1 MSDNNMNIDPNL
13 VINELLD
20 QIKQL
25 TADKALLQAAVNQ
38 LTTAINEMQSE
49 AEEVDSKRTRDAVI
63 EVSETI
69 SAEFRD
75 RISIIKYR

>member
-1 MSDNNMNIDPNL
+1 MSDNMNIDPNL

-38 LTTAINEMQSE
+38 LTDAIKEMQSQP
-49 AEEVDSKRTRDAVI
+49 EEVDSKNKK
-63 EVSETI
+63 S
-69 SAEFRD
+69 S
-75 RISIIKYR
+75 SK

>member
-38 LTTAINEMQSE
+38 LTSAINEMQSVP
-49 AEEVDSKRTRDAVI
+49 EEVASK
-63 EVSETI
+63 SKKP
-69 SAEFRD
+69 S
-75 RISIIKYR
+75 SK

>member
-1 MSDNNMNIDPNL
+1 MSDNMNIDPNL

-38 LTTAINEMQSE
+38 LTSAITEMQSE
-49 AEEVDSKRTRDAVI
+49 PEEVDSK
-63 EVSETI
+63 SKK
-69 SAEFRD
+69 S
-75 RISIIKYR
+75 SSK

>member
-1 MSDNNMNIDPNL
+1 MNIDPSL

-49 AEEVDSKRTRDAVI
+49 AGEVESK
-63 EVSETI
+63 SKK
-69 SAEFRD
+69 S
-75 RISIIKYR
+75 SSK

>member
-1 MSDNNMNIDPNL
+1 MSDNNMNIDPSL

-38 LTTAINEMQSE
+38 LTAAINEMQSE
-49 AEEVDSKRTRDAVI
+49 PEEVESK
-63 EVSETI
+63 SKK
-69 SAEFRD
+69 S
-75 RISIIKYR
+75 SSK

>member
-1 MSDNNMNIDPNL
+1 MNENMNIDPSL

-38 LTTAINEMQSE
+38 LTSAITEMQSQT
-49 AEEVDSKRTRDAVI
+49 EEVDSK
-63 EVSETI
+63 SKK
-69 SAEFRD
+69 S
-75 RISIIKYR
+75 SSK

>member
-1 MSDNNMNIDPNL
+1 MNENMNIDPSL

-38 LTTAINEMQSE
+38 LTSAITEMQSQP
-49 AEEVDSKRTRDAVI
+49 EEVDTKSKK
-63 EVSETI
+63 S
-69 SAEFRD
+69 S
-75 RISIIKYR
+75 SK

>member
-1 MSDNNMNIDPNL
+1 MNIDPNL

-38 LTTAINEMQSE
+38 LTAAINEMQSHP
-49 AEEVDSKRTRDAVI
+49 EEVASK
-63 EVSETI
+63 SKK
-69 SAEFRD
+69 S
-75 RISIIKYR
+75 SSK

>member
-1 MSDNNMNIDPNL
+1 MSDNNMNIDPSL

-38 LTTAINEMQSE
+38 LTSTITEMQSQT
-49 AEEVDSKRTRDAVI
+49 EEVDSK
-63 EVSETI
+63 SKK
-69 SAEFRD
+69 S
-75 RISIIKYR
+75 SSK

>member
-1 MSDNNMNIDPNL
+1 MSENMNIDPSL

-38 LTTAINEMQSE
+38 LTSAIAEMQSE
-49 AEEVDSKRTRDAVI
+49 SDEVDSK
-63 EVSETI
+63 SKK
-69 SAEFRD
+69 S
-75 RISIIKYR
+75 SSK

>member
-1 MSDNNMNIDPNL
+1 MNENMNIDPSL

-38 LTTAINEMQSE
+38 LTSAITEMQSQP
-49 AEEVDSKRTRDAVI
+49 EEVDSKNKK
-63 EVSETI
+63 S
-69 SAEFRD
+69 S
-75 RISIIKYR
+75 SK

>member
-38 LTTAINEMQSE
+38 LTSAINEMQSDP
-49 AEEVDSKRTRDAVI
+49 EEVASK
-63 EVSETI
+63 SKK
-69 SAEFRD
+69 S
-75 RISIIKYR
+75 SSK

>member
-1 MSDNNMNIDPNL
+1 MNIDPNL

-38 LTTAINEMQSE
+38 LTAAINEMQSE
-49 AEEVDSKRTRDAVI
+49 PEEAASK
-63 EVSETI
+63 SKK
-69 SAEFRD
+69 S
-75 RISIIKYR
+75 SSK

>member
-1 MSDNNMNIDPNL
+1 MSDNKMNIDPNL

-49 AEEVDSKRTRDAVI
+49 PEEVESK
-63 EVSETI
+63 SKK
-69 SAEFRD
+69 S
-75 RISIIKYR
+75 SSK

>member
-38 LTTAINEMQSE
+38 LSSAM
-49 AEEVDSKRTRDAVI
+49 AEIQAQDQDSA
-63 EVSETI
+63 
-69 SAEFRD
+69 SA
-75 RISIIKYR
+75 SKSKKSSSK

>member
-1 MSDNNMNIDPNL
+1 MNIDPNL

-49 AEEVDSKRTRDAVI
+49 AGEAESK
-63 EVSETI
+63 SKK
-69 SAEFRD
+69 S
-75 RISIIKYR
+75 SSK

>member
-1 MSDNNMNIDPNL
+1 MNENMNIDPSL

-38 LTTAINEMQSE
+38 LTSAITEMQSQS
-49 AEEVDSKRTRDAVI
+49 EEVDTKSKK
-63 EVSETI
+63 S
-69 SAEFRD
+69 S
-75 RISIIKYR
+75 SK

>member
-1 MSDNNMNIDPNL
+1 MSNNNMNIDPNL

-38 LTTAINEMQSE
+38 LTSVITEMQSE
-49 AEEVDSKRTRDAVI
+49 PEEVESK
-63 EVSETI
+63 SKK
-69 SAEFRD
+69 S
-75 RISIIKYR
+75 SSK

>member
-38 LTTAINEMQSE
+38 LTSAINEMQS
-49 AEEVDSKRTRDAVI
+49 APEEVASK
-63 EVSETI
+63 SKKP
-69 SAEFRD
+69 S
-75 RISIIKYR
+75 SK

>member
-1 MSDNNMNIDPNL
+1 MNIDPNL

-49 AEEVDSKRTRDAVI
+49 PEEVASK
-63 EVSETI
+63 SKK
-69 SAEFRD
+69 S
-75 RISIIKYR
+75 SSK

>member
-1 MSDNNMNIDPNL
+1 MNIDPNL

-38 LTTAINEMQSE
+38 LSAAMDEIQ
-49 AEEVDSKRTRDAVI
+49 AQGQDSA
-63 EVSETI
+63 
-69 SAEFRD
+69 SA
-75 RISIIKYR
+75 SKSKKSSSK

>member
-1 MSDNNMNIDPNL
+1 MNENMNIDPSL

-38 LTTAINEMQSE
+38 LTSAITEMQSE
-49 AEEVDSKRTRDAVI
+49 TGEVDSK
-63 EVSETI
+63 SKK
-69 SAEFRD
+69 S
-75 RISIIKYR
+75 SSK

>member
-1 MSDNNMNIDPNL
+1 MNIDPNL

-38 LTTAINEMQSE
+38 LTSAITEMQSE
-49 AEEVDSKRTRDAVI
+49 PEEVESK
-63 EVSETI
+63 SKK
-69 SAEFRD
+69 S
-75 RISIIKYR
+75 SSK

>member
-1 MSDNNMNIDPNL
+1 MNIDPNL

-38 LTTAINEMQSE
+38 LTSVITEMQSE
-49 AEEVDSKRTRDAVI
+49 PEEVESK
-63 EVSETI
+63 SKK
-69 SAEFRD
+69 S
-75 RISIIKYR
+75 SSK

>member
-1 MSDNNMNIDPNL
+1 MNIDPNL

-38 LTTAINEMQSE
+38 LTAAINGIQSDP
-49 AEEVDSKRTRDAVI
+49 EEVASK
-63 EVSETI
+63 SKK
-69 SAEFRD
+69 S
-75 RISIIKYR
+75 SSK

>member
-1 MSDNNMNIDPNL
+1 MNIDPNL

-38 LTTAINEMQSE
+38 LTAAINEMQSDP
-49 AEEVDSKRTRDAVI
+49 EEVDSK
-63 EVSETI
+63 SKK
-69 SAEFRD
+69 S
-75 RISIIKYR
+75 SSK

>member
-38 LTTAINEMQSE
+38 LTSAITEMQSE
-49 AEEVDSKRTRDAVI
+49 PEEVESK
-63 EVSETI
+63 SKK
-69 SAEFRD
+69 S
-75 RISIIKYR
+75 SSK

>member
-49 AEEVDSKRTRDAVI
+49 PEEVESK
-63 EVSETI
+63 SKK
-69 SAEFRD
+69 S
-75 RISIIKYR
+75 SSK

>member
-1 MSDNNMNIDPNL
+1 MCDNNMNIDPNL

-38 LTTAINEMQSE
+38 LTSAITEMQSE
-49 AEEVDSKRTRDAVI
+49 PEEVESK
-63 EVSETI
+63 SKK
-69 SAEFRD
+69 S
-75 RISIIKYR
+75 SSK

>member
-1 MSDNNMNIDPNL
+1 MSDNNMNIAPNL

-38 LTTAINEMQSE
+38 LTSAITEMQSE
-49 AEEVDSKRTRDAVI
+49 PEEVESK
-63 EVSETI
+63 SKK
-69 SAEFRD
+69 S
-75 RISIIKYR
+75 SSK

>member
-1 MSDNNMNIDPNL
+1 MNENMNIDPSL

-49 AEEVDSKRTRDAVI
+49 AGEVESK
-63 EVSETI
+63 SKK
-69 SAEFRD
+69 S
-75 RISIIKYR
+75 SSK

>member
-38 LTTAINEMQSE
+38 LTSAITEMQSQT
-49 AEEVDSKRTRDAVI
+49 EEVDSK
-63 EVSETI
+63 SKK
-69 SAEFRD
+69 S
-75 RISIIKYR
+75 SSK

>member
-1 MSDNNMNIDPNL
+1 MSDNNMNIDPSL

-38 LTTAINEMQSE
+38 LTTAINEMQSK
-49 AEEVDSKRTRDAVI
+49 AGEVESK
-63 EVSETI
+63 SKK
-69 SAEFRD
+69 S
-75 RISIIKYR
+75 SSK

>member
-1 MSDNNMNIDPNL
+1 MSDNNMNIDANL

-49 AEEVDSKRTRDAVI
+49 AGEVESK
-63 EVSETI
+63 SKK
-69 SAEFRD
+69 S
-75 RISIIKYR
+75 SSK

>member
-1 MSDNNMNIDPNL
+1 MNEHMNIDPSL

-38 LTTAINEMQSE
+38 LTSAITEMQSQT
-49 AEEVDSKRTRDAVI
+49 EEVDSK
-63 EVSETI
+63 SKK
-69 SAEFRD
+69 S
-75 RISIIKYR
+75 SSK